1 MVKVAIV
8 EDEQSIRT
16 LIALYLFDEGFEV
29 VEYEQASVALEE
41 LPQNPVDLIISDIM
55 MPDLDGYHFCEEV
68 RVFSEVPFLMITAKS
83 EQSDIIQGFRVGTD
97 DYLVKPFDP
106 TEMVLRVKSLL
117 RRANISTEKETL
129 LGNLRLQHGT
139 YHLASHTQ
147 SIELKMKEYELLQV
161 LATRIG
167 QIFTRDQLI
176 ERVWGFGYEGNER
189 TLDVHIRKLREHF
202 ETLEANLSIK
212 TLRGVGYGLE
222 VAT

>member
-1 MVKVAIV
+1 MVKVAII

-16 LIALYLFDEGFEV
+16 LIALYLSDEGFEV
-29 VEYEQASVALEE
+29 VEYDRASTALEV
-41 LPQNPVDLIISDIM
+41 LPTNPVDIIISDIM
-55 MPDLDGYHFCEEV
+55 MPGMNGYRFCEEV

-83 EQSDIIQGFRVGTD
+83 DQSDIIQGFRVGTD

-106 TEMVLRVKSLL
+106 TEMVFRVKSLL
-117 RRANISTEKETL
+117 RRANISTEKETN
-129 LGNLRLQHGT
+129 LGNLRLQHRT
-139 YHLASHTQ
+139 YHLYSKTQ
-147 SIELKMKEYELLQV
+147 SVELKMKELELLQI

-176 ERVWGFGYEGNER
+176 ERVWGFGYEGNDR

-222 VAT
+222 VEP

>member
-16 LIALYLFDEGFEV
+16 LIALYLSDEGFEI
-29 VEYEQASVALEE
+29 VEYERASIALEE
-41 LPQNPVDLIISDIM
+41 LPTNPVDLIISDIM
-55 MPDLDGYHFCEEV
+55 MPGMDGYRFCEEV

-83 EQSDIIQGFRVGTD
+83 DQMDIIQGFRVGTD

-117 RRANISTEKETL
+117 RRAKISTEKETI

-139 YHLASHTQ
+139 YHLYSQTQ
-147 SIELKMKEYELLQV
+147 SVELKMKEFELLQL
-161 LATRIG
+161 LATRMG

-176 ERVWGFGYEGNER
+176 ERVWGFGYGGNDR
-189 TLDVHIRKLREHF
+189 TLDVHVRKLREHF

-212 TLRGVGYGLE
+212 TLRGIGYGLE
-222 VAT
+222 VEG

>member
-8 EDEQSIRT
+8 EDEQSIRM
-16 LIALYLFDEGFEV
+16 LIALYLSDEGLEV
-29 VEYEQASVALEE
+29 VEYEHASIALEE
-41 LPQNPVDLIISDIM
+41 LPTKPVDLIISDIM
-55 MPDLDGYHFCEEV
+55 MPGMDGYHFCEEV
-68 RVFSEVPFLMITAKS
+68 RLFSEVPFLMITAKS
-83 EQSDIIQGFRVGTD
+83 DQTDIIQGFRVGTD

-117 RRANISTEKETL
+117 RRANISTEKETV

-139 YHLASHTQ
+139 YHLYSQTK
-147 SIELKMKEYELLQV
+147 SVELKMKEFELLQL
-161 LATRIG
+161 LATRLG

-176 ERVWGFGYEGNER
+176 ERVWGFGYEGNDR

-202 ETLEANLSIK
+202 EMLEANLSIK

-222 VAT
+222 VEE